1 MSFHRMAL
9 ALVAGVLAT
18 DLSAAIDWQNER
30 AVTAAAVANNPTM
43 ARVEQEVV
51 AARERARA
59 AGSLP
64 NPMVM
69 GGLQNKHVDLTDD
82 KIMTM
87 YMVGATQTFTRGSK
101 REAARAVAALDVRA
115 AELEL
120 DAVRAEIERDALL
133 AWYDLAGVDTQ
144 LRAAETVRLLLDAVT
159 AAARVRYEVGNA
171 EQAEVIRAQLE
182 TIELD
187 NRILSLRGTRENAR
201 ARLLPLV
208 GLPPETVIPRLVLEE
223 STGAL
228 ELGAPVEVPA
238 DHPALA
244 AVEAEIAQR
253 EEEIRLARLLTRPD
267 VSLEVSYGLRP
278 TTKDMFSVVASLEL
292 PVRRSTLI
300 EPRIREAVALRD
312 AAQRR
317 LEETRREIQRDLSVA
332 AAAHEQANTQLA
344 LQNRVLLPQAR
355 LAFESTLASYQNGK
369 SSFDSVLG
377 AETTYLRLE
386 LEHIEHYIEHV
397 KAITDFQALRRGAR
411 SGARP

>member
-1 MSFHRMAL
+1 MKVSSIAV
-9 ALVAGVLAT
+9 ALVAIAMDV
-18 DLSAAIDWQNER
+18 SAAIDWQDQR
-30 AVTAAAVANNPTM
+30 AVAAAAIASNPTI
-43 ARVEQEVV
+43 ARIDSEIV

-69 GGLQNKHVDLTDD
+69 GGLQDKQIDLTDD
-82 KIMTM
+82 EMMTM

-101 REAARAVAALDVRA
+101 RDAARNLAALDVRS
-115 AELEL
+115 AELSL
-120 DAVRAEIERDALL
+120 AAARAEIERDALL
-133 AWYDLAGVDTQ
+133 AWYDLAGVDNQ
-144 LRAAETVRLLLDAVT
+144 LVAAEQVRRLLEAVT

-187 NRILSLRGTRENAR
+187 NQILSLRGARENAE

-208 GLPPETVIPRLVLEE
+208 GLSPETTIPRLVLEE
-223 STGAL
+223 STGAM
-228 ELGAPVEVPA
+228 ELDGPTAVPS

-278 TTKDMFSVVASLEL
+278 SQTDMFSVVASVEL
-292 PVRRSTLI
+292 PVRRNTLI
-300 EPRIREAVALRD
+300 EPRIREAIALRD

-317 LEETRREIQRDLSVA
+317 LEETRREIERDLAIA
-332 AAAHEQANTQLA
+332 AATHEQANTQLA
-344 LQNRVLLPQAR
+344 LQNDVLLPQAR
-355 LAFESTLASYQNGK
+355 MAFESTLASYQIGK
-369 SSFDSVLG
+369 STFDSVLA
-377 AETTYLRLE
+377 AETTYLRLQ
-386 LEHIEHYIEHV
+386 LEHIEHYVRHV